1 MLETKQNII
10 LRHSGL
16 SLGEI
21 EILFNMLR
29 DPFEVNEQIKEII
42 DEEYVSMIDLSF
54 PIPYDKNFFK
64 TFEMDKWENIKEIL
78 KNLKWRRGK
87 KGVKLVLSFGNNPT
101 VSFLINTKNDK
112 IFGKAL
118 DTVEYLMDLIL
129 FHIDRKQLPT
139 NVNEIYYKF
148 DEDEYK
154 WYPSKAIG
162 DKEYIFTNYEWIKR

>member
-29 DPFEVNEQIKEII
+29 DPFEVNEQIEEII

-78 KNLKWRRGK
+78 NFFQE
-87 KGVKLVLSFGNNPT
+87 KLVKR
-101 VSFLINTKNDK
+101 VTK
-112 IFGKAL
+112 
-118 DTVEYLMDLIL
+118 
-129 FHIDRKQLPT
+129 
-139 NVNEIYYKF
+139 
-148 DEDEYK
+148 
-154 WYPSKAIG
+154 
-162 DKEYIFTNYEWIKR
+162 